1 MLLVG
6 GGTNVL
12 DVTVVLALLAGKV
25 LLLNTVLTVVVA
37 GAILLDMAMLEEE
50 YLVVMIAV
58 LELSTKELWLAVEIL
73 GLAEGIAVEEVAG
86 AVDETDV
93 GGCTEPLIDIAT
105 LDPELIEMETLD
117 ELALLDDTPE
127 L

>member
-12 DVTVVLALLAGKV
+12 DVTVVLALLAGQV
-25 LLLNTVLTVVVA
+25 LSLNTVLTVVEA

-58 LELSTKELWLAVEIL
+58 LELSTKEL
-73 GLAEGIAVEEVAG
+73 
-86 AVDETDV
+86 
-93 GGCTEPLIDIAT
+93 
-105 LDPELIEMETLD
+105 
-117 ELALLDDTPE
+117 
-127 L
+127 

>member
-58 LELSTKELWLAVEIL
+58 LELSTKEL
-73 GLAEGIAVEEVAG
+73 
-86 AVDETDV
+86 
-93 GGCTEPLIDIAT
+93 
-105 LDPELIEMETLD
+105 
-117 ELALLDDTPE
+117 
-127 L
+127 

>member
-12 DVTVVLALLAGKV
+12 DVTVVLALLAGEV
-25 LLLNTVLTVVVA
+25 LSLNTVLTVVVA

-58 LELSTKELWLAVEIL
+58 LELSTKEL
-73 GLAEGIAVEEVAG
+73 
-86 AVDETDV
+86 
-93 GGCTEPLIDIAT
+93 
-105 LDPELIEMETLD
+105 
-117 ELALLDDTPE
+117 
-127 L
+127 

>member
-25 LLLNTVLTVVVA
+25 LSLNTVLTVVVA

-58 LELSTKELWLAVEIL
+58 LELSTKEL
-73 GLAEGIAVEEVAG
+73 
-86 AVDETDV
+86 
-93 GGCTEPLIDIAT
+93 
-105 LDPELIEMETLD
+105 
-117 ELALLDDTPE
+117 
-127 L
+127 